1 MKNGNVPQEKISAL
15 ADGELEPSELD
26 AAFASLR
33 QPEGRKDWDLYH
45 QIGDVLR
52 SEEMAVEMSS
62 GFAARMAAKLD
73 AEPTILAPVALAS
86 TKQNAAVCSKSVM
99 AKRFAVP
106 GLAAVLAVFTAY
118 LVAPQLITDGDT
130 KPAQSYASSSLASAS
145 TQAMASVASIPAMPV
160 AVPVTATEKASAN
173 SSQKAVV
180 LRDPAIDEYLIAHQR
195 YSPSLYDTTQ
205 FVQSATFE
213 TKPQK

>member
-15 ADGELEPSELD
+15 ADGELGPSELD

-33 QPEGRKDWDLYH
+33 QPEGRNDWDLYH

-52 SEEMAVEMSS
+52 SEEMAVEMSP

-73 AEPTILAPVALAS
+73 AEPTILAPVAQAPK
-86 TKQNAAVCSKSVM
+86 KQNAAICSKSAM
-99 AKRFAVP
+99 AKRFAMP

-118 LVAPQLITDGDT
+118 LVAPQLMNEGDAT
-130 KPAQSYASSSLASAS
+130 PAQNYASSSLASAS
-145 TQAMASVASIPAMPV
+145 TQAMASVASIPAMPD
-160 AVPVTATEKASAN
+160 AVPVAVNASTDSN
-173 SSQKAVV
+173 RETIV

-213 TKPQK
+213 SKPQK

>member
-1 MKNGNVPQEKISAL
+1 MKNGNAPQEKISAL
-15 ADGELEPSELD
+15 ADGELESSELN

-33 QPEGRKDWDLYH
+33 QSEGRKGWDLYH

-62 GFAARMAAKLD
+62 GFATRMAAKLD
-73 AEPTILAPVALAS
+73 AEPTILAPVAHAS
-86 TKQNAAVCSKSVM
+86 IKQNAAVCSKSAM
-99 AKRFAVP
+99 AKRFAMP

-118 LVAPQLITDGDT
+118 LVAPQLITDGDAA
-130 KPAQSYASSSLASAS
+130 PAQAYTSSSLASAS
-145 TQAMASVASIPAMPV
+145 APAMASAASIPVMPV
-160 AVPVTATEKASAN
+160 AVPVTANASIDA
-173 SSQKAVV
+173 SQEAVV

>member
-15 ADGELEPSELD
+15 ADGELESSGLD

-52 SEEMAVEMSS
+52 SEEMAVEMSPD
-62 GFAARMAAKLD
+62 FAARMAAKLD
-73 AEPTILAPVALAS
+73 AEPTIFAPAAQAS
-86 TKQNAAVCSKSVM
+86 KKQSAAVCSKGEM
-99 AKRFAVP
+99 AKRFAMP

-118 LVAPQLITDGDT
+118 LVAPQLMTDGES
-130 KPAQSYASSSLASAS
+130 KPTQSYASSSLASAGV
-145 TQAMASVASIPAMPV
+145 QAMAPIASIPATPAVIPV
-160 AVPVTATEKASAN
+160 AANASAEPN
-173 SSQKAVV
+173 PEAVV

>member
-1 MKNGNVPQEKISAL
+1 MKNDNAPQEKISAL
-15 ADGELEPSELD
+15 TDGELEPSELD

-52 SEEMAVEMSS
+52 SEEMAVEMSPD
-62 GFAARMAAKLD
+62 FAARMAAKLD
-73 AEPTILAPVALAS
+73 AEPTILAPVAQAS
-86 TKQNAAVCSKSVM
+86 KKQSAAICSKSDM
-99 AKRFAVP
+99 AKRFAMP

-130 KPAQSYASSSLASAS
+130 KPTQNYASSSLASAG
-145 TQAMASVASIPAMPV
+145 TQAMAPVASIPAMPV
-160 AVPVTATEKASAN
+160 AVPVTANASADSN
-173 SSQKAVV
+173 PEAVV

-205 FVQSATFE
+205 FVQSAAFE